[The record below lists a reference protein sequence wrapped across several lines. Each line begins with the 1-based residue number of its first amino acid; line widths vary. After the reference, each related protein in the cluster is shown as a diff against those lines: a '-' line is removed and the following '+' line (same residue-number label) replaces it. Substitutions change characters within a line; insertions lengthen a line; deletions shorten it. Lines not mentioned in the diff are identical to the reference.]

1 MSRIRPDRIEKL
13 RILTGGVMLE
23 VAVRIWSPPNPQST
37 LFCLHGFAGN
47 GQDFGFLGAMLR
59 HFGVETIAVDM
70 PGRGASAFLGDPQ
83 RYSLKLIQIVVD
95 EAKKLASAPLI
106 VAGTSWGG
114 VIAASVALNVRDRS
128 KGLVLIDAP
137 VISSD
142 QSEHPHE
149 DFIRDEA
156 LRQFSSAQSAKVYF
170 TATRNLHHVAPDDLA
185 ELLAASVM
193 QIEGGFRLRYDPALM
208 HTIGRRSPFNLVP
221 TLSSAGFPILSV
233 LGTHSHLVQ
242 DPQQSTARAAIPGMQ
257 TILAE
262 GEAHPPSLSRPALLE
277 QIGTFVRGCLA
288 AAAGS

>member
-13 RILTGGVMLE
+13 GILIGGAMLE
-23 VAVRIWSPPNPQST
+23 VAVRIWSPSNPQAT

-59 HFGVETIAVDM
+59 NFGVETIAVDM
-70 PGRGASAFLGDPQ
+70 PGRGASTFLGDPNL
-83 RYSLKLIQIVVD
+83 YSLKLIQIAVD

-106 VAGTSWGG
+106 IAGTSWGG
-114 VIAASVALNVRDRS
+114 VIAASVALKAKESS

-137 VISSD
+137 LISNE

-156 LRQFSSAQSAKVYF
+156 FHQFSSARSAKIYF

-193 QIEGGFRLRYDPALM
+193 KIEGGFRMRYDPALT

-221 TLSSAGFPILSV
+221 NLSSAVFPILSV

-262 GEAHPPSLSRPALLE
+262 GEAHPPSLSRSALLE
-277 QIGTFVRGCLA
+277 QIGSFVRGCLV